1 MNPNNPMPKTTH
13 EKPNLPS
20 APPSCSGTVAVDWD
34 AKCQIGTC
42 NAEATHVDKYG
53 ILMCAEHTE
62 HLRPYTCGIMQLS
75 PNAKLRRGAND

>member
-1 MNPNNPMPKTTH
+1 MKETNINAN
-13 EKPNLPS
+13 
-20 APPSCSGTVAVDWD
+20 PPSTLATGSGTVVVDWD

-42 NAEATHVDKYG
+42 NAGATHVDKYG

-75 PNAKLRRGAND
+75 PNH